1 MKTEDYLWM
10 NKYLRNKLQGE
21 ELNAFKKRLK
31 EDASFKEAFKLYQET
46 HKTLE
51 NRIGNQQ
58 EIAQLKNTLAQ
69 LEDKYISSK
78 ENKKVKIFSLQ
89 HYAKY
94 IVAASVILV
103 ASILWFK
110 QSKPLYTDYN
120 NFENIELT
128 VRSGS
133 SNEHLKKAEDAFN
146 SKKYAEAEK
155 ELETLLNEDKTKVSL
170 QLYLAVCLM
179 EQNKLNKAEKILKNI
194 QKGKSI
200 YKSKATWY
208 LALSKLKRE
217 DYKACKKYLEMIPE
231 DAYEYKD
238 AKNLLKQ
245 L

>member
-10 NKYLRNKLQGE
+10 DKYLSNELQGE
-21 ELNAFKKRLK
+21 ELEAFKKRLK
-31 EDASFKEAFKLYQET
+31 EDTSFNEAFKLYQET

-58 EIAQLKNTLAQ
+58 EIVQLKNTLAQ
-69 LEDKYISSK
+69 LGEKHISNK
-78 ENKKVKIFSLQ
+78 EIKKVKVLSLQ
-89 HYAKY
+89 RYAKY
-94 IVAASVILV
+94 MVAASVILV

-110 QSKPLYTDYN
+110 QSKPSYKDYN
-120 NFENIELT
+120 HFENIELT

-146 SKKYAEAEK
+146 TKNYAEAEK

-170 QLYLAVCLM
+170 QLYLAVCLL

-217 DYKACKKYLEMIPE
+217 DYKACEKYLKMIPE

-238 AKNLLKQ
+238 AQSLLKQ